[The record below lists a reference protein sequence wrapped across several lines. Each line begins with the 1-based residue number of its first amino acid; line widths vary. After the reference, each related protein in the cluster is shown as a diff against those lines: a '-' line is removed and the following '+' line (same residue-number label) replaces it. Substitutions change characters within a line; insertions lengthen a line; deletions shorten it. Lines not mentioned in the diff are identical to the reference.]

1 MAQISPAVT
10 LSVRIS
16 SETIEQLKELAEA
29 TGRTKSFLAAEAIAS
44 YLEIQAWQVKSIQTA
59 VKKANSKKTKFI
71 RHQQVV
77 DWVNSWDTDN
87 ELEIPK

>member
-16 SETIEQLKELAEA
+16 SETIEQLKEL
-29 TGRTKSFLAAEAIAS
+29 AEAIAS